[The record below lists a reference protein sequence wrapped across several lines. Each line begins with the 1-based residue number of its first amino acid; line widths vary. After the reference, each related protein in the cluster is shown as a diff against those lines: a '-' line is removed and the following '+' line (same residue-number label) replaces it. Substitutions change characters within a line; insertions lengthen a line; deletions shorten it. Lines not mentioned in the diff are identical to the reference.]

1 MKKKNGRR
9 VKRLRWNR
17 TFVVLASVLVL
28 AIGLV
33 GTTLAWLFTT
43 TPPITNTFSAPE
55 VDVPLIEEFDGEVKE
70 HVKLQ
75 NKGDIDAFVRAM
87 VVVTWQDDKGNVYA
101 QAPDAGTDY
110 TINWGTEGWTKVG
123 DYYYYNSSIEPNAF
137 TKELI
142 TECKPVEGKAPE
154 GYYLTVEILSDSIQA
169 KPETAVQDAWGVT
182 IADGK
187 VTAVAN

>member
-33 GTTLAWLFTT
+33 GTTLAWLFATT
-43 TPPITNTFSAPE
+43 DPITNTFSAPK

-70 HVKLQ
+70 HVKLE
-75 NKGDIDAFVRAM
+75 NRGDIDAFVRAM
-87 VVVTWQDDKGNVYA
+87 VVVTWQDEAGNVYA
-101 QAPDAGTDY
+101 QAPVAGTDY
-110 TINWGTEGWTKVG
+110 TITWGTEGWTKVG
-123 DYYYYNSSIEPNAF
+123 DYYYYNSSIAPGEF

-142 TECKPVEGKAPE
+142 KECKPVEGKAPE

-169 KPETAVQDAWGVT
+169 EPEDAVKEAWGVT
-182 IADGK
+182 IANGT
-187 VTAVAN
+187 VTAVGN